1 MVVKKAIFFDRD
13 GVLNSNIYYK
23 KFKNFEAPIK
33 AKDLK
38 IHKNLFKFLKIL
50 KKDYVFFIITNQP
63 SYAKGKVLKRDL
75 NNIQKKFKKYFLKK
89 GIKFKK
95 YLVCYNTEDIS
106 KNFCKNLNYCEYKNC
121 HSVKKICKKPSAN
134 LLNYA
139 LKKYSIDKKNSWFL
153 GDRQKDLDCAK
164 KSNIK
169 SILISSN
176 PQKNFKYY
184 TLQFK
189 KVENA
194 LKYLINE
201 N

>member
-23 KFKNFEAPIK
+23 KFKNFEAPLK
-33 AKDLK
+33 EKDLK
-38 IHKNLFKFLKIL
+38 IYKNLCKFLKIL
-50 KKDYVFFIITNQP
+50 NKDYIFFIITNQP
-63 SYAKGKVLKRDL
+63 SYAKGKALKRDL
-75 NNIQKKFKKYFLKK
+75 NNIEKRFKKFFVEK
-89 GIKFKK
+89 GIIFKK

-106 KNFCKNLNYCEYKNC
+106 KNFCKNLSYCKYKNY
-121 HSVKKICKKPSAN
+121 HLIKKICKKPSAN
-134 LLNYA
+134 LLNYT
-139 LKKYSIDKKNSWFL
+139 LKEYKVDKKNSWFL

-169 SILISSN
+169 SILISNN
-176 PQKNFKYY
+176 PQKNFKNY

-189 KVENA
+189 NTANA